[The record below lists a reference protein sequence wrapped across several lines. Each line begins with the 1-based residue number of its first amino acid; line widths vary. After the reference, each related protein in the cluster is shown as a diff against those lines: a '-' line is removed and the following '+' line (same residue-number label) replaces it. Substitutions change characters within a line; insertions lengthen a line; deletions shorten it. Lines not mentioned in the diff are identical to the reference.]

1 MHRKIQIRNEITT
14 FMSQK
19 FSIKENRY
27 NDKVKKISENT
38 VMLHMSMDSWLFCH
52 FKTIF

>member
-1 MHRKIQIRNEITT
+1 MHRKIQIRNQITT

-27 NDKVKKISENT
+27 NDKVKK
-38 VMLHMSMDSWLFCH
+38 
-52 FKTIF
+52 K

>member
-1 MHRKIQIRNEITT
+1 MHRKIQNRNEITT

-38 VMLHMSMDSWLFCH
+38 VMLHMSMDS
-52 FKTIF
+52 